1 MQQNRHNKQQTF
13 CFDFMHFSNHDH
25 YFLQTCIL
33 SQRSHYHSHHCTS
46 ANTIDVS
53 YLCLNSFILN
63 LLTSF
68 HLISFYQQSHTFIHP
83 VVFPLFCFIFVFV
96 CVCKHT
102 VITAKT
108 TPAVPLLIPSR
119 SHPIPSNPIQS
130 NPTKPLITI
139 MHLQQHPTQPNHR
152 QGQPRAGHPAAFI
165 HPNTHHQSINHA
177 CPTQSNANVHA
188 TTTTIHS
195 SPKAKSTMGHPF
207 HAWKT
212 AAASF
217 LLNICL
223 VPTPHP
229 SLYVSLYLSPDR

>member
-83 VVFPLFCFIFVFV
+83 VVFPLFCFIFVFL

-119 SHPIPSNPIQS
+119 SHPTPSNPIQS

-139 MHLQQHPTQPNHR
+139 MHLQQHPTQPNHTAKDSHELDTLR
-152 QGQPRAGHPAAFI
+152 PSSIQTLIINQSIMRVPRNPMPTYTQQQQQSIRHQKRSRRWVIHSMLGKLLQPR
-165 HPNTHHQSINHA
+165 
-177 CPTQSNANVHA
+177 
-188 TTTTIHS
+188 
-195 SPKAKSTMGHPF
+195 
-207 HAWKT
+207 
-212 AAASF
+212 SF
-217 LLNICL
+217 
-223 VPTPHP
+223 
-229 SLYVSLYLSPDR
+229 